1 MDPFFWNA
9 RARNTHV
16 EENLNHP
23 FPAQAYALENA
34 KTEYAANF
42 SEWSHKHWQFK
53 RVIKHLTL
61 A

>member
-1 MDPFFWNA
+1 M
-9 RARNTHV
+9 
-16 EENLNHP
+16 NHP